1 MTNANGHRK
10 NSLICIEI
18 MSDDGADR
26 LALFV
31 AYLPAFLAIFAAVVG
46 VAFCC
51 GLDKMIKR
59 SMAARN
65 AVQLEN
71 DEEESSDRHQY
82 ARTAGFGINIRDW
95 S

>member
-1 MTNANGHRK
+1 
-10 NSLICIEI
+10 

-31 AYLPAFLAIFAAVVG
+31 AYLPAFLAILTAVVG

-71 DEEESSDRHQY
+71 EEESSDRHHY